1 MGLLAPKIHDLCQLL
16 FTLSITGF
24 WKTGEASLI
33 IVCNCE
39 QIEPVFLLLEYCIPV
54 FFNTSVW
61 KELKVLRKNFWE

>member
-39 QIEPVFLLLEYCIPV
+39 QIEPVFLLVRFVDRLSGVLHSCILQY
-54 FFNTSVW
+54 FSSEGT
-61 KELKVLRKNFWE
+61 